1 MAKHFYC
8 FSNCFVITTHK
19 MILLPYLFCD
29 DSPHAYASPF
39 ALCIQP
45 FAPSK
50 P

>member
-1 MAKHFYC
+1 
-8 FSNCFVITTHK
+8 

-39 ALCIQP
+39 VLCIQP